1 MATGVTVNNT
11 GYHLTGGIVRV
22 RDVFQAAAP
31 SITCTLCTMTYQ
43 QPGNNQLIRFAGVRV
58 KDAVM
63 FDVTTDPIPPE
74 MPLGD
79 VAQAYAA
86 YVLSRLP

>member
-1 MATGVTVNNT
+1 
-11 GYHLTGGIVRV
+11 
-22 RDVFQAAAP
+22 
-31 SITCTLCTMTYQ
+31 MTYQ